1 MYQDKVNSIL
11 VVNSYLTYYKMKNP
25 QSPNVKRIQ
34 NYLTQ
39 KIGQTLET
47 KKSSK
52 RSLSS
57 FYFLQFLAFLI
68 R

>member
-1 MYQDKVNSIL
+1 
-11 VVNSYLTYYKMKNP
+11 MKNP

-57 FYFLQFLAFLI
+57 FYFLPFLAFLI